1 MVVEGKKRNKKRGQ
15 GNLGGK
21 EKREILG
28 TNFLLLN
35 VGTMIE
41 LLCISLPWREA
52 VSWWDHWCPQSQ
64 SRRRSDG
71 TAPPPSAP
79 APQWVGTALLP
90 VFGTSLGSGDWTAVE
105 DWVGCLA
112 GLVGA
117 QTVSSRSPIV
127 FHPPWNE
134 KKLYWTDYDVYL
146 LSESEK
152 AHFVFTHSVKNIFTY
167 FWLTQ

>member
-52 VSWWDHWCPQSQ
+52 VSW
-64 SRRRSDG
+64 
-71 TAPPPSAP
+71 
-79 APQWVGTALLP
+79 
-90 VFGTSLGSGDWTAVE
+90 
-105 DWVGCLA
+105 
-112 GLVGA
+112 
-117 QTVSSRSPIV
+117 
-127 FHPPWNE
+127 
-134 KKLYWTDYDVYL
+134 
-146 LSESEK
+146 
-152 AHFVFTHSVKNIFTY
+152 
-167 FWLTQ
+167 